1 MPTRASEL
9 ISTRSVGGDR
19 PRRSCMSR
27 LVTML
32 RQRSTTVEAIGVIA
46 DTITGAAMI
55 GAATVDIASWL
66 TLNVT
71 KRRPRERGLPLHRI
85 A

>member
-1 MPTRASEL
+1 
-9 ISTRSVGGDR
+9 
-19 PRRSCMSR
+19 
-27 LVTML
+27 ML

-66 TLNVT
+66 TSNVT